1 MELESWSWSWSRSW
15 SHSQNVCVFVCVW
28 PKSFFRWSEGRGGE
42 MLQLPSR
49 GVFVVC
55 FLLCLF
61 CFNIEIDPTKWT
73 AFAALALECILKQLR
88 SAYFYVFFC
97 IFFMRLLCLLVVV
110 FLLFFY
116 STEFQKFQQFL
127 FASTRHLA
135 LWTAHVCA
143 RVCVSGVCGCPYVC
157 IINQIFYIH
166 LCVCLSVICM
176 CFFHSLSAFYLCLSR
191 FDVALSFVHLC
202 LRVGHGPWV
211 PRIGFPFN

>member
-1 MELESWSWSWSRSW
+1 MNCLLAMRIHHASRRRCCLCHYGCPARTHAIRHGLRCGMELESWSWSWSRSW

-88 SAYFYVFFC
+88 SAYFYVFFLYFLC
-97 IFFMRLLCLLVVV
+97 ACSACWLLF
-110 FLLFFY
+110 FLLFFLY
-116 STEFQKFQQFL
+116 RISEISTI
-127 FASTRHLA
+127 S
-135 LWTAHVCA
+135 VCIHEA
-143 RVCVSGVCGCPYVC
+143 FGVMNCTRVCEGVCVGCV
-157 IINQIFYIH
+157 
-166 LCVCLSVICM
+166 
-176 CFFHSLSAFYLCLSR
+176 
-191 FDVALSFVHLC
+191 
-202 LRVGHGPWV
+202 WV
-211 PRIGFPFN
+211 PIRVHY

>member
-1 MELESWSWSWSRSW
+1 
-15 SHSQNVCVFVCVW
+15 
-28 PKSFFRWSEGRGGE
+28 

-61 CFNIEIDPTKWT
+61 CFNIEIEPTKWT

-88 SAYFYVFFC
+88 SAYFYVFFLY
-97 IFFMRLLCLLVVV
+97 FLCACSACW
-110 FLLFFY
+110 LLFFF

-176 CFFHSLSAFYLCLSR
+176 CFFHSLSLSAFYLCLSR
-191 FDVALSFVHLC
+191 FDVALAFVHLC
-202 LRVGHGPWV
+202 LRVGRGCLASDSLLINSISCHLPLFSWSAHISYHFLFLLPPIPPSPV
-211 PRIGFPFN
+211 AVA

>member
-1 MELESWSWSWSRSW
+1 ME
-15 SHSQNVCVFVCVW
+15 
-28 PKSFFRWSEGRGGE
+28 KGRDGE

-55 FLLCLF
+55 FLLRLF

-88 SAYFYVFFC
+88 SAYFYVFF
-97 IFFMRLLCLLVVV
+97 FMSLLCLLAVAFFVVV
-110 FLLFFY
+110 FFTLPNFRNFNNFCLHPRGIWRY
-116 STEFQKFQQFL
+116 ELHTC
-127 FASTRHLA
+127 
-135 LWTAHVCA
+135 VG
-143 RVCVSGVCGCPYVC
+143 VCVCVCECSYVC

-176 CFFHSLSAFYLCLSR
+176 CFFHSLPLYLCLSR
-191 FDVALSFVHLC
+191 FDVALAFVHLG
-202 LRVGHGPWV
+202 LRVGHVPWV

>member
-1 MELESWSWSWSRSW
+1 ME
-15 SHSQNVCVFVCVW
+15 
-28 PKSFFRWSEGRGGE
+28 KGRGGE

-55 FLLCLF
+55 FLLRLF

-88 SAYFYVFFC
+88 SAYFYVFFFYELALLAGC
-97 IFFMRLLCLLVVV
+97 CFFVVV
-110 FLLFFY
+110 FLLY
-116 STEFQKFQQFL
+116 RISEISTISVCIHEAFGVMNC
-127 FASTRHLA
+127 TRV
-135 LWTAHVCA
+135 WEC
-143 RVCVSGVCGCPYVC
+143 VCVCECSYVC
-157 IINQIFYIH
+157 IINQIFYIQ

-176 CFFHSLSAFYLCLSR
+176 CFFHSLPLYLCLSR
-191 FDVALSFVHLC
+191 FDVALAFVHLG

>member
-1 MELESWSWSWSRSW
+1 ME
-15 SHSQNVCVFVCVW
+15 
-28 PKSFFRWSEGRGGE
+28 KGRGGE

-55 FLLCLF
+55 FLLRLF

-88 SAYFYVFFC
+88 SAYFCFF
-97 IFFMRLLCLLVVV
+97 FFFLWACSACWLLLFL
-110 FLLFFY
+110 LLFFY

-135 LWTAHVCA
+135 LWTAHVCGS
-143 RVCVSGVCGCPYVC
+143 VCVCECSYVC

-176 CFFHSLSAFYLCLSR
+176 CFFHSFPLYLCLSR
-191 FDVALSFVHLC
+191 FDVALAFVHLG